1 MEVTCHVVLWDGK
14 RRETALH
21 AMAGG
26 SGGSVSHG
34 VIHSFVHSHFSG
46 FFFLGSI
53 GSVKRGGE
61 QVVLGLGPR

>member
-1 MEVTCHVVLWDGK
+1 MEVTCHVVFWEGK

-46 FFFLGSI
+46 YFLFFILEI
-53 GSVKRGGE
+53 LGGE
-61 QVVLGLGPR
+61 F